1 MRPRIIIKKSMRD
14 MTLDE
19 QEEVWRL
26 SKDNDVFESDIN
38 GDLWQVIDLSNPD
51 EESTKFLV
59 KKT

>member
-1 MRPRIIIKKSMRD
+1 MRD